1 MSQFQQDNVRLNP
14 GLSGASVAT
23 DYVSAKDSHYQIVKL
38 DFGDENS
45 FSQVSNQN
53 PLPVNIQGIN
63 STFNTLPVA
72 GNTNGGA
79 VLVSGTF
86 GFTGSISG
94 DQFGVTLTAI
104 TGGVTFGIV
113 NAPGTTLSVTD
124 SQIVVKS
131 VVLPTSLTMGSRVIG
146 TTTGTPIVTLAGFS
160 CETGIKIK
168 NFAGLTSSGAILTV
182 SNTDYSSAGTTAN
195 AYMLL
200 PGEEIFIE
208 VSDIDKLRFSA
219 LLDPFNPTRQLVT
232 LSYQAS

>member
-1 MSQFQQDNVRLNP
+1 MSQFQQDNVQLNP
-14 GLSGASVAT
+14 GLSGANVAT
-23 DYVSAKDSHYQIVKL
+23 DYVSTKNAHYQIVKL

-113 NAPGTTLSVTD
+113 NAPGTTLSVND
-124 SQIVVKS
+124 SQIIVKS
-131 VVLPTSLTMGSRVIG
+131 VVLPTSLTMGSRVISG
-146 TTTGTPIVTLAGFS
+146 SSPSILTLSGFS
-160 CETGIKIK
+160 CETGIKVK
-168 NFAGLTSSGAILTV
+168 NFAGLTNSGAILTV
-182 SNTDYSSAGTTAN
+182 SNSDYSATGKTAN

-208 VSDIDKLRFSA
+208 VSDIDQLRFSA
-219 LLDPFNPTRQLVT
+219 ILDPFNPTRELVT